1 MQGLGFK
8 DIYKVRTKIRGLKL
22 KLTDSQTRNFEA
34 FAATFKNE
42 GFSKL
47 FLDQHNHF
55 ADKTPFKRRT
65 PLEEND
71 SDKDD
76 RKLGAAGTLSVCGR
90 QIDAV
95 KLHGYPFLTTKS
107 LWKKG
112 KGKQCRQNLT
122 SLGLIGFKST
132 LRKGLVWRVDCRLAV
147 DELKAYLRSA
157 GERVG
162 GRKTDLIQRI
172 KDHIRIRIDNG

>member
-1 MQGLGFK
+1 MLIQLASAFPALPANIMRPILEGGSPQCKVWDSK
-8 DIYKVRTKIRGLKL
+8 DIYNVRTKIRGLKL

-107 LWKKG
+107 L
-112 KGKQCRQNLT
+112 
-122 SLGLIGFKST
+122 
-132 LRKGLVWRVDCRLAV
+132 
-147 DELKAYLRSA
+147 
-157 GERVG
+157 
-162 GRKTDLIQRI
+162 
-172 KDHIRIRIDNG
+172 